1 MSGHS
6 KWHSIKHKKEI
17 ADAKRGKIF
26 TKHAQLIALAAR
38 SGGDPETNPALRL
51 AIDNAKIDN
60 TPNANIE
67 RAIKRGT
74 GEGKEGADLQEV
86 MYEAY
91 GPEATALLIACVT
104 DNKNRTVSQI
114 KGVLTKHNGHMGT
127 TGSVAYL
134 FSRKGILT
142 VDKNDGNSEE
152 VELAIIESG
161 ADNFEKDGA
170 SHYSVSCPPENLAET
185 KANLLKSGL
194 AVKKSELSYL
204 AHNHVTL
211 ADVGAAKKVLDL
223 MEKID
228 DLDDVVNV
236 YSNFDIAEEVMKNLV

>member
-17 ADAKRGKIF
+17 VDAKRGKIF

-38 SGGDPETNPALRL
+38 GGGDPETNPALRL
-51 AIDNAKIDN
+51 AIDNAKTDN

-74 GEGKEGADLQEV
+74 GEGKEGSDLQEV

-91 GPEATALLIACVT
+91 GPEGTALMIACVT

-114 KGVLTKHNGHMGT
+114 KGILTKHNGHLGT

-134 FSRKGILT
+134 FARKGVLT
-142 VDKNDGNSEE
+142 VNKNAKHPEESE
-152 VELAIIESG
+152 LSIIESG
-161 ADNFEKDGA
+161 ADDFEKDGDD
-170 SHYSVSCPPENLAET
+170 HYSISCSPEKLAET
-185 KANLLKSGL
+185 KANLVSSGL
-194 AVKKSELSYL
+194 AVEKSELSYL
-204 AHNHVTL
+204 AYNHVAL
-211 ADVGAAKKVLDL
+211 ADVGAAKKVLEL

-236 YSNFDIAEEVMKNLV
+236 YGNFDIAEEVMKQLA